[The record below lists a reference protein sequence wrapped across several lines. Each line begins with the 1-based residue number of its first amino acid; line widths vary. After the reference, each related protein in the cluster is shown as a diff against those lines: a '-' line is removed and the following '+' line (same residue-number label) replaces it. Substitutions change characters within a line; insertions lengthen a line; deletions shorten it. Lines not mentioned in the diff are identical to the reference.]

1 MFFVIFVE
9 IVSFA
14 ILWASLSVCILVNRN
29 LLWSLHS
36 TLPAHHHSFICSPCF
51 FSVISGFNICFSIS
65 RFLRNHEFP
74 FLVLLPL
81 MYLYYLG
88 LWFSWDYYVKGR
100 LPGLFFFFFGWI
112 IPLTMVQWY
121 IYTTGTL
128 FFYGIFSDNFGFACT
143 SSSFGSAS
151 KLPICFQKLLE
162 VQNIVVLAKC
172 VSLQHKKAMMSHIWI
187 FLKIPMN
194 MHSMPFWY
202 LETDTQ

>member
-1 MFFVIFVE
+1 VFFVIFVE

-100 LPGLFFFFFGWI
+100 LPGLFFFFLVGSFPWLWCSDISTLLARSFFMGFS
-112 IPLTMVQWY
+112 LTILALLARLRVLVQ
-121 IYTTGTL
+121 
-128 FFYGIFSDNFGFACT
+128 
-143 SSSFGSAS
+143 
-151 KLPICFQKLLE
+151 Q
-162 VQNIVVLAKC
+162 
-172 VSLQHKKAMMSHIWI
+172 VSCLSVSRNC
-187 FLKIPMN
+187 LKFKI
-194 MHSMPFWY
+194 
-202 LETDTQ
+202 L